1 MGSITTAMGAIGL
14 WRSEGGEF
22 ETAAPVVTIEVCGL

>member
-14 WRSEGGEF
+14 WRSEG
-22 ETAAPVVTIEVCGL
+22 PVTDGSGFQPSGLLL